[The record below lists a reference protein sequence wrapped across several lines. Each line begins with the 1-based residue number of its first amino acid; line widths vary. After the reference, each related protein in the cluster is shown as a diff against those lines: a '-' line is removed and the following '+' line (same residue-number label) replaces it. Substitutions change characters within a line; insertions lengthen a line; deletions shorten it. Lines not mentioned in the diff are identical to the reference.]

1 MWRVAHV
8 DAGGKA
14 PGVAARNASLGDGPQ
29 IGKRYAEDKAGVE
42 LLFSRAGAGALTVDG
57 RLVPMKGA
65 KPLPSSD

>member
-1 MWRVAHV
+1 M
-8 DAGGKA
+8 
-14 PGVAARNASLGDGPQ
+14 AARNASLGDGPQ